1 MSEQSQQLLSDDQVR
16 RFIADGFV
24 IIDSALAPDFHQ
36 RVTKQIAYA
45 LEYELPHPG
54 DNIVPRVPALN
65 QLCESAAVQGALTSL
80 LGEGFV
86 FLPHR
91 FPHNSDPLGLG
102 TTEASTDK
110 AGAAGAV
117 AEADLKADSET
128 SSDATDPSQ
137 ITAFATRPK
146 MARGSISA
154 SAWHQDSHAS
164 CGRTRWHRPRAA
176 NVFYFPHA
184 TSMAMGPTRFL
195 AGSHLYATLHDLR
208 AEQAVM
214 QEIPAG
220 SVVIAHFDLVHA
232 GSPNNSEQM
241 RYMMKFVALRCENPT
256 RPTWHSVEPQWRT
269 PSNLHTHH
277 ELPDAWSSIWR
288 WLRGE
293 DPSSTHNDPPL
304 DTDVA
309 ALIAAMK
316 SPDQQQRLSSLYGLV
331 ALGARAVEALV
342 ADLLSSAGQGRHD
355 KSASKL
361 PANTQERHLG
371 RFFLDGQFTPE
382 DSAIALSAI
391 GEPAVAA
398 LANLLDHTDPWI
410 RINAVYALGDSGA
423 VVVGEHASRLA
434 KLLDDP
440 EPSVIRVT
448 LDAYAALGAFDEHA
462 IERMHHF
469 LSGTVPQWGTD
480 AETEPRLRMMGQMR
494 YLSAIALSSWLSH
507 CPAQLPHL
515 VPQVEAALLESLQD
529 ENGYPALIACSAL
542 ERSDS
547 VHCLRAAVKYL
558 RGRSWDS
565 AQNSRQIGQWTIDHG
580 RATLARIAS
589 LDQFKN

>member
-1 MSEQSQQLLSDDQVR
+1 MVMSEQNQPLLSDDQVQ

-24 IIDSALAPDFHQ
+24 IIDSVLAPDFHQ
-36 RVTKQIAYA
+36 RVAEQIAYA

-91 FPHNSDPLGLG
+91 FPHNSDPLGFAAKTPSQG
-102 TTEASTDK
+102 K
-110 AGAAGAV
+110 AGAIQLAP
-117 AEADLKADSET
+117 EADIET
-128 SSDATDPSQ
+128 SSDRSDTSQ
-137 ITAFATRPK
+137 ITAFASQPK

-269 PSNLHTHH
+269 PKNLQTHH
-277 ELPDAWSSIWR
+277 ELPDAWSSIWC

-293 DPSSTHNDPPL
+293 APDPTPNNPLL
-304 DTDVA
+304 DTHMA
-309 ALIAAMK
+309 ALVAGMK
-316 SPDQQQRLSSLYGLV
+316 SADQQQRLLSLYGLV
-331 ALGARAVEALV
+331 ALGAAAVDTLL
-342 ADLLSSAGQGRHD
+342 ADLLSRADQGRHD
-355 KSASKL
+355 KSAYKL
-361 PANTQERHLG
+361 PADTQEDHLG

-391 GEPAVAA
+391 GKPAVAA
-398 LANLLDHTDPWI
+398 LLGLLEHTDPWI
-410 RINAVYALGDSGA
+410 RINAAYALGDAGP
-423 VVVGEHASRLA
+423 VVVGEHVSQMAR
-434 KLLDDP
+434 LLDDP

-448 LDAYAALGAFDEHA
+448 LDAFAALGAFDEHA
-462 IERMHHF
+462 IERMRHF
-469 LSGTVPQWGTD
+469 LSGTVPQWGAD
-480 AETEPRLRMMGQMR
+480 VETEPRLRMMGQMR
-494 YLSAIALSSWLSH
+494 YLSAIALLSWLRHSA
-507 CPAQLPHL
+507 AQLTHL
-515 VPQVEAALLESLQD
+515 VPQAEAALLESLQD

-547 VHCLRAAVKYL
+547 VHCLRAAIKYL

-580 RATLARIAS
+580 RATLERIAS
-589 LDQFKN
+589 LEHFKN

>member
-1 MSEQSQQLLSDDQVR
+1 MVMSEQNQPLLSDDQVQ

-24 IIDSALAPDFHQ
+24 IIDSMLAPDFHQ
-36 RVTKQIAYA
+36 RVAEQIAYA

-91 FPHNSDPLGLG
+91 FPHNSDPLGF
-102 TTEASTDK
+102 AAKTDSQGK
-110 AGAAGAV
+110 AGAIQPAP
-117 AEADLKADSET
+117 EADIET
-128 SSDATDPSQ
+128 SSDRSDTSQ
-137 ITAFATRPK
+137 MTAFATQPK

-164 CGRTRWHRPRAA
+164 CGRTRWHKPRAA

-208 AEQAVM
+208 PEQAVM

-269 PSNLHTHH
+269 PKNLQTHH
-277 ELPDAWSSIWR
+277 ELPDAWSSIWC

-293 DPSSTHNDPPL
+293 APDPTPNNPLL
-304 DTDVA
+304 DTHMEALVA
-309 ALIAAMK
+309 GMK
-316 SPDQQQRLSSLYGLV
+316 SSDQQQRLSSLYGLV
-331 ALGARAVEALV
+331 ALGAVAVDTLL
-342 ADLLSSAGQGRHD
+342 ADLLSRADQGRHD
-355 KSASKL
+355 KSAYKL
-361 PANTQERHLG
+361 PADTQEGHLG

-391 GEPAVAA
+391 GKPAVAA
-398 LANLLDHTDPWI
+398 LLGLLEHTDPWI
-410 RINAVYALGDSGA
+410 RINAAYALGDAGP
-423 VVVGEHASRLA
+423 VVVGEHVSQMAR
-434 KLLDDP
+434 LLDDP

-448 LDAYAALGAFDEHA
+448 LDAHAALGAFDEHA
-462 IERMHHF
+462 IERMRHF
-469 LSGTVPQWGTD
+469 LSGTVPQWG
-480 AETEPRLRMMGQMR
+480 ANVETEPRLSMMGQMR
-494 YLSAIALSSWLSH
+494 YLSAIALLSWLSH
-507 CPAQLPHL
+507 SAAQLPHL
-515 VPQVEAALLESLQD
+515 VPQAEAALLESLQD

-547 VHCLRAAVKYL
+547 VHCLRAAIKYL

-580 RATLARIAS
+580 RATLERIAS
-589 LDQFKN
+589 LEHFKN

>member
-1 MSEQSQQLLSDDQVR
+1 MVMSEQNQPLLSDDQVQ

-24 IIDSALAPDFHQ
+24 IIDSMLAPDFHQ
-36 RVTKQIAYA
+36 RVAEQIAYA

-91 FPHNSDPLGLG
+91 FPHNSDPLGFAAK
-102 TTEASTDK
+102 TASQGK
-110 AGAAGAV
+110 AGEIQPAP
-117 AEADLKADSET
+117 EADIET
-128 SSDATDPSQ
+128 SSDRSDTSQ
-137 ITAFATRPK
+137 MTAFATQPK

-269 PSNLHTHH
+269 PNNLQTHH
-277 ELPDAWSSIWR
+277 ELPDAWSSIWC

-293 DPSSTHNDPPL
+293 APDPTPNNPLL
-304 DTDVA
+304 DTHMA
-309 ALIAAMK
+309 ALVAGMK
-316 SPDQQQRLSSLYGLV
+316 SADQQQRLLSLYGLV
-331 ALGARAVEALV
+331 ALGAAAVDTLL
-342 ADLLSSAGQGRHD
+342 ADLLSRADQGRHD
-355 KSASKL
+355 KSAYKL
-361 PANTQERHLG
+361 PADTQEGHLG

-391 GEPAVAA
+391 GKPAVAA
-398 LANLLDHTDPWI
+398 LLGLLEHTDPWI
-410 RINAVYALGDSGA
+410 RINAAYALGDAGP
-423 VVVGEHASRLA
+423 VVVGEHVSQMAR
-434 KLLDDP
+434 LLDDS

-448 LDAYAALGAFDEHA
+448 LDAFAALGAFDEHA
-462 IERMHHF
+462 IERMRHF
-469 LSGTVPQWGTD
+469 LSRTVPQWGAD
-480 AETEPRLRMMGQMR
+480 VETEPRLRMMGQMR
-494 YLSAIALSSWLSH
+494 YLSAIALLSWLRHSA
-507 CPAQLPHL
+507 AQLPHL
-515 VPQVEAALLESLQD
+515 VPQAEAALLESLQD

-547 VHCLRAAVKYL
+547 VHCLRAAIKYL

-580 RATLARIAS
+580 RATLERIAS
-589 LDQFKN
+589 LEHFKN

>member
-1 MSEQSQQLLSDDQVR
+1 MVMSEQNQPLLSDDQVQ

-24 IIDSALAPDFHQ
+24 IIDSMLATDFHQ
-36 RVTKQIAYA
+36 RVAQQIGYA

-91 FPHNSDPLGLG
+91 FPHNSDPLGFAAK
-102 TTEASTDK
+102 TASQGK
-110 AGAAGAV
+110 AGAIQPAP
-117 AEADLKADSET
+117 EADIET
-128 SSDATDPSQ
+128 SSDRSDTSQ
-137 ITAFATRPK
+137 MTAFATQPK

-269 PSNLHTHH
+269 PNNLQTHH
-277 ELPDAWSSIWR
+277 ELPDAWSSIWC
-288 WLRGE
+288 WLRGAAP
-293 DPSSTHNDPPL
+293 DPTPNNPLL
-304 DTDVA
+304 DTHMA
-309 ALIAAMK
+309 ALVADMK
-316 SPDQQQRLSSLYGLV
+316 SADQQQRLSSLYGLV
-331 ALGARAVEALV
+331 ALGAAAVDTLL
-342 ADLLSSAGQGRHD
+342 ADLLSRADQGRHD
-355 KSASKL
+355 KSAYKL
-361 PANTQERHLG
+361 PADTQEGHLG

-391 GEPAVAA
+391 GKPAVAA
-398 LANLLDHTDPWI
+398 LLGLLEHTDPWI
-410 RINAVYALGDSGA
+410 RINAAYALGDAGS
-423 VVVGEHASRLA
+423 VVVGEHVSQMAR
-434 KLLDDP
+434 LLDDP

-448 LDAYAALGAFDEHA
+448 LDAFAALGAFDEHA
-462 IERMHHF
+462 IERMRHF
-469 LSGTVPQWGTD
+469 LSGTVPQWGAD
-480 AETEPRLRMMGQMR
+480 VETEPRLRMMGQMR
-494 YLSAIALSSWLSH
+494 YLSAIALLSWLSH
-507 CPAQLPHL
+507 SAVQLPHL
-515 VPQVEAALLESLQD
+515 VPQAEAALLESLQD
-529 ENGYPALIACSAL
+529 ENGYTALIACSAL

-547 VHCLRAAVKYL
+547 VHCLRAAIKYL

-580 RATLARIAS
+580 RATLERIAS
-589 LDQFKN
+589 LEHFKN

>member
-1 MSEQSQQLLSDDQVR
+1 MSEQNQQLLSDDQVQ

-24 IIDSALAPDFHQ
+24 IIDSMLAPDFHQ
-36 RVTKQIAYA
+36 RVAKQIGYA

-91 FPHNSDPLGLG
+91 FPHNSDPLGFAAK
-102 TTEASTDK
+102 TASQGK
-110 AGAAGAV
+110 AGAIQPAP
-117 AEADLKADSET
+117 EADIET
-128 SSDATDPSQ
+128 SSDRSDTSQ
-137 ITAFATRPK
+137 MTAFATQPK

-164 CGRTRWHRPRAA
+164 CGRTRWHKPRAA

-208 AEQAVM
+208 PEQAVM

-256 RPTWHSVEPQWRT
+256 SPTWHSVEPQWRT
-269 PSNLHTHH
+269 PKNLQTHH
-277 ELPDAWSSIWR
+277 ELPDAWSSIWC

-293 DPSSTHNDPPL
+293 APDPTLNNPLL
-304 DTDVA
+304 DTHMA
-309 ALIAAMK
+309 ALVAGMK
-316 SPDQQQRLSSLYGLV
+316 SADQQQRLSSLYGLV
-331 ALGARAVEALV
+331 ALGAVAVDTLL
-342 ADLLSSAGQGRHD
+342 ADLLSRADQGRHD
-355 KSASKL
+355 KSAYKL
-361 PANTQERHLG
+361 PADTQEGHLG

-391 GEPAVAA
+391 GKPAVAA
-398 LANLLDHTDPWI
+398 LLGLLEHTDPWI
-410 RINAVYALGDSGA
+410 RINAAYALGDAGP
-423 VVVGEHASRLA
+423 VVVGEHVSQMAR
-434 KLLDDP
+434 LLDDP

-448 LDAYAALGAFDEHA
+448 LDAFAALGAFDEHA
-462 IERMHHF
+462 IKSMRHF
-469 LSGTVPQWGTD
+469 LSGAVPQWG
-480 AETEPRLRMMGQMR
+480 ANVETEPRLRMMGQMR
-494 YLSAIALSSWLSH
+494 YLSAIALLSWLSH
-507 CPAQLPHL
+507 SAAQLPHL
-515 VPQVEAALLESLQD
+515 VPQAEAALLESLQD

-580 RATLARIAS
+580 RATLERIAS
-589 LDQFKN
+589 LEHFKN

>member
-1 MSEQSQQLLSDDQVR
+1 MVMSEQNQPLLSDDQVQ

-24 IIDSALAPDFHQ
+24 IIDSVLAPDFHQ
-36 RVTKQIAYA
+36 RVAEQIAYA

-91 FPHNSDPLGLG
+91 FPHNSDPLGVAAK
-102 TTEASTDK
+102 TASQGK
-110 AGAAGAV
+110 AGAIQPAP
-117 AEADLKADSET
+117 EADIET
-128 SSDATDPSQ
+128 SSDRSDTSQ
-137 ITAFATRPK
+137 MTAFATQPK

-256 RPTWHSVEPQWRT
+256 RPTWRSVEPQWRT
-269 PSNLHTHH
+269 PKNLQTHH
-277 ELPDAWSSIWR
+277 ELPEAWSSIWC

-293 DPSSTHNDPPL
+293 APDPPPNNPLL
-304 DTDVA
+304 DTHME
-309 ALIAAMK
+309 ALVVGMK
-316 SPDQQQRLSSLYGLV
+316 SSDQQQRLSSLYGLV
-331 ALGARAVEALV
+331 ALGAAAVDTLL
-342 ADLLSSAGQGRHD
+342 ADLLSRADQGRHD
-355 KSASKL
+355 KSAYKL
-361 PANTQERHLG
+361 PADTQEGHLG

-391 GEPAVAA
+391 GKPAVAA
-398 LANLLDHTDPWI
+398 LLGLLEHTDPWI
-410 RINAVYALGDSGA
+410 RINAAYALGDAGP
-423 VVVGEHASRLA
+423 VVVGEHVSQMAR
-434 KLLDDP
+434 LLDDP

-448 LDAYAALGAFDEHA
+448 LDAFAALAAFDEHA
-462 IERMHHF
+462 IERMRHF
-469 LSGTVPQWGTD
+469 LSGTVPQWGAD
-480 AETEPRLRMMGQMR
+480 VETEPRLRMMGQMR
-494 YLSAIALSSWLSH
+494 YLSAIALLSWLSH
-507 CPAQLPHL
+507 SATQLPHL
-515 VPQVEAALLESLQD
+515 VPQAEAALLESLQD

-547 VHCLRAAVKYL
+547 VHCLRAAIKYL

-580 RATLARIAS
+580 RATLERIAS
-589 LDQFKN
+589 LEHFKN

>member
-1 MSEQSQQLLSDDQVR
+1 MSEQNQSLLSDDQVQ

-24 IIDSALAPDFHQ
+24 IIDSMLAPDFHQ
-36 RVTKQIAYA
+36 RVAEQIGYA

-91 FPHNSDPLGLG
+91 FPHNSDPMGFAAK
-102 TTEASTDK
+102 TASQGK
-110 AGAAGAV
+110 AGAIQPAP
-117 AEADLKADSET
+117 EADIES
-128 SSDATDPSQ
+128 SSDRSDTSQ
-137 ITAFATRPK
+137 MTAFATQPK

-241 RYMMKFVALRCENPT
+241 RYMMKFVALRCQNPT

-269 PSNLHTHH
+269 PNNLHTYH
-277 ELPDAWSSIWR
+277 ELPDAWSSIWC

-293 DPSSTHNDPPL
+293 APDPTPNNPLL
-304 DTDVA
+304 DTHMA
-309 ALIAAMK
+309 ALVAGMK
-316 SPDQQQRLSSLYGLV
+316 SADQQQRLLSLYGLV
-331 ALGARAVEALV
+331 ALGAAAVDTLL
-342 ADLLSSAGQGRHD
+342 ADLLSRADQGRHD
-355 KSASKL
+355 KSAYKL
-361 PANTQERHLG
+361 PADTQEGHLG

-391 GEPAVAA
+391 GKPAVAA
-398 LANLLDHTDPWI
+398 LLGLLEHTDPWI
-410 RINAVYALGDSGA
+410 RINAAYALGDAGP
-423 VVVGEHASRLA
+423 VVVGEHVSQMAR
-434 KLLDDP
+434 LLDDP
-440 EPSVIRVT
+440 EPSVIRIT
-448 LDAYAALGAFDEHA
+448 LDAFAALGAVDEHA
-462 IERMHHF
+462 ISRMRQL
-469 LSGTVPQWGTD
+469 LSGTVPQWGAD

-494 YLSAIALSSWLSH
+494 YLSAIALLSWLSH
-507 CPAQLPHL
+507 SAAQLPHL
-515 VPQVEAALLESLQD
+515 VPQAEAALLESLQD

-589 LDQFKN
+589 LEHFKN

>member
-1 MSEQSQQLLSDDQVR
+1 MSEQNQPLLSDDQVQ

-24 IIDSALAPDFHQ
+24 IIDSMLAPDFHQ
-36 RVTKQIAYA
+36 RVAEQIAYA

-80 LGEGFV
+80 LGKQFV

-91 FPHNSDPLGLG
+91 FPHNSDPLGFAAK
-102 TTEASTDK
+102 TASQGK
-110 AGAAGAV
+110 AGAIQPAP
-117 AEADLKADSET
+117 EADIET
-128 SSDATDPSQ
+128 SSDRSDTSQ
-137 ITAFATRPK
+137 MTAFATQPK

-269 PSNLHTHH
+269 PKNLQTHH
-277 ELPDAWSSIWR
+277 ELPDAWSSIWC

-293 DPSSTHNDPPL
+293 APDPTLNNPLL
-304 DTDVA
+304 DTHMA
-309 ALIAAMK
+309 ALVAGMK
-316 SPDQQQRLSSLYGLV
+316 SADQQQRLSSLYGLV
-331 ALGARAVEALV
+331 ALGAAAVDTLL
-342 ADLLSSAGQGRHD
+342 ADLLSRADQGRHD
-355 KSASKL
+355 KSAYKL
-361 PANTQERHLG
+361 PADTQEGHLG

-391 GEPAVAA
+391 GKPAVAA
-398 LANLLDHTDPWI
+398 LLGLLEHTDPWI
-410 RINAVYALGDSGA
+410 RINAAYALGDAGP
-423 VVVGEHASRLA
+423 VVVGEHVSQMAR
-434 KLLDDP
+434 LLDDP

-448 LDAYAALGAFDEHA
+448 LDAFAALGAFDEHA
-462 IERMHHF
+462 IERMRHF
-469 LSGTVPQWGTD
+469 LSRTVPQWGAD
-480 AETEPRLRMMGQMR
+480 VETEPRLRMMGQMR
-494 YLSAIALSSWLSH
+494 YLSAIALLSWLRHSA
-507 CPAQLPHL
+507 AQLPHL
-515 VPQVEAALLESLQD
+515 VPQAEAALLESLQD

-580 RATLARIAS
+580 RATLERIAS
-589 LDQFKN
+589 LEHFKN

>member
-1 MSEQSQQLLSDDQVR
+1 MVMSEQNQPLLSDDQVQ

-24 IIDSALAPDFHQ
+24 IIDSMLAPDFHQ
-36 RVTKQIAYA
+36 RVAEQIAYA

-91 FPHNSDPLGLG
+91 FPHNSDPLGF
-102 TTEASTDK
+102 AAKTDSQGK
-110 AGAAGAV
+110 AGAIQPAP
-117 AEADLKADSET
+117 EADIET
-128 SSDATDPSQ
+128 SSDRSDTSQ
-137 ITAFATRPK
+137 MTAFATQPK

-164 CGRTRWHRPRAA
+164 CGRTRWHKPRAA

-208 AEQAVM
+208 PEQAVM

-269 PSNLHTHH
+269 PKNLQTHH
-277 ELPDAWSSIWR
+277 ELPDAWSSIWC

-293 DPSSTHNDPPL
+293 APDPTPNNPLL
-304 DTDVA
+304 DTHMEALVA
-309 ALIAAMK
+309 GMK
-316 SPDQQQRLSSLYGLV
+316 SSDQQQRLSSLYGLV
-331 ALGARAVEALV
+331 ALGAVAVDTLL
-342 ADLLSSAGQGRHD
+342 ADLLSRADQGRHD
-355 KSASKL
+355 KSAYKL
-361 PANTQERHLG
+361 PADTQEGHLG

-391 GEPAVAA
+391 GKPAVAA
-398 LANLLDHTDPWI
+398 LLGLLEHTDPWI
-410 RINAVYALGDSGA
+410 RINAAYALGDAGP
-423 VVVGEHASRLA
+423 VVVGEHVSQMAR
-434 KLLDDP
+434 LLDDP

-448 LDAYAALGAFDEHA
+448 LDAHAALGAFDEHA
-462 IERMHHF
+462 IERMRHF
-469 LSGTVPQWGTD
+469 LSGTVPQWG
-480 AETEPRLRMMGQMR
+480 ANVETEPRLRMMGQMR
-494 YLSAIALSSWLSH
+494 YLSAIALLSWLSH
-507 CPAQLPHL
+507 SAAQLPHL
-515 VPQVEAALLESLQD
+515 VPQAEAALLESLQD

-547 VHCLRAAVKYL
+547 VHCLRAAIKYL

-580 RATLARIAS
+580 RATLERIAS
-589 LDQFKN
+589 LEHFKN

>member
-1 MSEQSQQLLSDDQVR
+1 MVMSEQNQPLLSDDQVQ

-24 IIDSALAPDFHQ
+24 IIDSMLAPDFHQ
-36 RVTKQIAYA
+36 RVAEQIAYA

-91 FPHNSDPLGLG
+91 FPHNSDPLGFAAK
-102 TTEASTDK
+102 TASQGK
-110 AGAAGAV
+110 AGAIQSAPE
-117 AEADLKADSET
+117 AEIET
-128 SSDATDPSQ
+128 SSDRSDTSQ
-137 ITAFATRPK
+137 MTAFATQPK

-269 PSNLHTHH
+269 PKNLQTHH
-277 ELPDAWSSIWR
+277 ELPDAWSSIWC

-293 DPSSTHNDPPL
+293 APDPTPNNPLL
-304 DTDVA
+304 DTHMA
-309 ALIAAMK
+309 ALVAGMK
-316 SPDQQQRLSSLYGLV
+316 SADQQQRLSSLYGLV
-331 ALGARAVEALV
+331 ALGAAAVDTLL
-342 ADLLSSAGQGRHD
+342 ADLLSRADQGRHD
-355 KSASKL
+355 KSAYKL
-361 PANTQERHLG
+361 PADTQEGHLG

-391 GEPAVAA
+391 GKTAVAA
-398 LANLLDHTDPWI
+398 LLGLLEHTDPWI
-410 RINAVYALGDSGA
+410 RINAAYALGDAGP
-423 VVVGEHASRLA
+423 VVVGEHVSQMAR
-434 KLLDDP
+434 LLDDP

-448 LDAYAALGAFDEHA
+448 LDAFAALGAFDEHA
-462 IERMHHF
+462 IERMRHF
-469 LSGTVPQWGTD
+469 LSGTVPQWGAD
-480 AETEPRLRMMGQMR
+480 VETEPRLRMMGQMR
-494 YLSAIALSSWLSH
+494 YLSAIALLSWLSH
-507 CPAQLPHL
+507 SAAQLPHL
-515 VPQVEAALLESLQD
+515 VPQAEAALLESLQD

-547 VHCLRAAVKYL
+547 VHCLRAAIKYL

-580 RATLARIAS
+580 RATLERIAS
-589 LDQFKN
+589 LEHFKN

>member
-1 MSEQSQQLLSDDQVR
+1 MVMSEQNQQLLSDDQVQ

-24 IIDSALAPDFHQ
+24 IIDSMLAPDFHQ
-36 RVTKQIAYA
+36 RVAEQIGYA

-91 FPHNSDPLGLG
+91 FPHNSDPLGFAAK
-102 TTEASTDK
+102 TASQGK
-110 AGAAGAV
+110 AGAIQPAP
-117 AEADLKADSET
+117 EADIES
-128 SSDATDPSQ
+128 SSDRSDTSQ
-137 ITAFATRPK
+137 MTAFATQPK

-269 PSNLHTHH
+269 PNNLQTHH
-277 ELPDAWSSIWR
+277 ELPDAWSSIWC

-293 DPSSTHNDPPL
+293 APDPTPNNPL
-304 DTDVA
+304 LDRHMA
-309 ALIAAMK
+309 ALVAGMK
-316 SPDQQQRLSSLYGLV
+316 SSDQQQRLSSLYGLV
-331 ALGARAVEALV
+331 ALGAAAVDTLLT
-342 ADLLSSAGQGRHD
+342 DLLSRADQGRHD
-355 KSASKL
+355 KSAYKL
-361 PANTQERHLG
+361 PADTQEGHLG

-391 GEPAVAA
+391 GKPAVAA
-398 LANLLDHTDPWI
+398 LLGLLEHTDPWI
-410 RINAVYALGDSGA
+410 RINAAYALGDAGP
-423 VVVGEHASRLA
+423 VVVGEHVSQMTR
-434 KLLDDP
+434 LLDDP

-448 LDAYAALGAFDEHA
+448 LDAFAALGAFDEHA
-462 IERMHHF
+462 IERMRQF
-469 LSGTVPQWGTD
+469 LSGTVPQWGAD
-480 AETEPRLRMMGQMR
+480 VEIEPRLRMMGQMR
-494 YLSAIALSSWLSH
+494 YLSTIALLSWLRHSA
-507 CPAQLPHL
+507 AQLPHL
-515 VPQVEAALLESLQD
+515 VPQAEAALLESLQD

-547 VHCLRAAVKYL
+547 VHCLRAAIKYL

-580 RATLARIAS
+580 RATLERIAS
-589 LDQFKN
+589 LEHFKY

>member
-1 MSEQSQQLLSDDQVR
+1 MVMSEQNQPLLSDDQVQ

-24 IIDSALAPDFHQ
+24 IIDSMLAPDFHQ
-36 RVTKQIAYA
+36 RVAEQIAYA

-91 FPHNSDPLGLG
+91 FPHNSDPLGF
-102 TTEASTDK
+102 AAKTDSQGK
-110 AGAAGAV
+110 AGAIQPAP
-117 AEADLKADSET
+117 EADIET
-128 SSDATDPSQ
+128 SSDRSDTSQ
-137 ITAFATRPK
+137 MTAFATQPK

-208 AEQAVM
+208 PEQAVM

-269 PSNLHTHH
+269 PKNLQTHH
-277 ELPDAWSSIWR
+277 ELPDAWSSIWC

-293 DPSSTHNDPPL
+293 APDPTPNNPLL
-304 DTDVA
+304 DTHMEALVA
-309 ALIAAMK
+309 GMK
-316 SPDQQQRLSSLYGLV
+316 SSDQQQRLSSLYGLV
-331 ALGARAVEALV
+331 ALGAVAVDTLL
-342 ADLLSSAGQGRHD
+342 ADLLSRADQGRHD
-355 KSASKL
+355 KSAYKL
-361 PANTQERHLG
+361 PADTQEGHLG

-391 GEPAVAA
+391 GKPAVAA
-398 LANLLDHTDPWI
+398 LLGLLEHTDPWI
-410 RINAVYALGDSGA
+410 RINAAYALGDAGP
-423 VVVGEHASRLA
+423 VVVGEHVSQMAR
-434 KLLDDP
+434 LLDDP

-448 LDAYAALGAFDEHA
+448 LDAHAALGAFDEHA
-462 IERMHHF
+462 IERMRHF
-469 LSGTVPQWGTD
+469 LSGTVPQWGED
-480 AETEPRLRMMGQMR
+480 VETEPRLRMMGQMR
-494 YLSAIALSSWLSH
+494 YLSAIALLSWLSH
-507 CPAQLPHL
+507 SAAQLPHL
-515 VPQVEAALLESLQD
+515 VPQAEAALLESLQD

-547 VHCLRAAVKYL
+547 VHCLRAAIKYL

-580 RATLARIAS
+580 RATLERIAS
-589 LDQFKN
+589 LEHFKN

>member
-1 MSEQSQQLLSDDQVR
+1 MVMSEQNQPLLSDDQVQ

-24 IIDSALAPDFHQ
+24 IIDSMLAPDFHQ
-36 RVTKQIAYA
+36 RVAEQIAYA

-91 FPHNSDPLGLG
+91 FPHNSDPLGVAAK
-102 TTEASTDK
+102 TASQGK
-110 AGAAGAV
+110 AGAIQPAP
-117 AEADLKADSET
+117 EADIET
-128 SSDATDPSQ
+128 SSDRSDTSQ
-137 ITAFATRPK
+137 MTAFATQPK

-269 PSNLHTHH
+269 PNNLQTHH
-277 ELPDAWSSIWR
+277 ELPDAWSSIWC

-293 DPSSTHNDPPL
+293 APDPTPNNSLL
-304 DTDVA
+304 DTHMA
-309 ALIAAMK
+309 ALVAGMK
-316 SPDQQQRLSSLYGLV
+316 SADQQQRLSSLYGLV
-331 ALGARAVEALV
+331 ALGAAAVDTLL
-342 ADLLSSAGQGRHD
+342 ADLLSRADQGRHD
-355 KSASKL
+355 KSAYKL
-361 PANTQERHLG
+361 PADTQEGHLG

-391 GEPAVAA
+391 GKPAVAA
-398 LANLLDHTDPWI
+398 LLGLLEHTDPWI
-410 RINAVYALGDSGA
+410 RINAAYALGDAGP
-423 VVVGEHASRLA
+423 VVVGEHVSQMAR
-434 KLLDDP
+434 LLDDP

-448 LDAYAALGAFDEHA
+448 LDAFAALAAFDEHA
-462 IERMHHF
+462 IERMRHF
-469 LSGTVPQWGTD
+469 LSGTVPQWGAD
-480 AETEPRLRMMGQMR
+480 VETEPRLRMMGQMR
-494 YLSAIALSSWLSH
+494 YLSAIALLSWLSH
-507 CPAQLPHL
+507 SAAQLPHL
-515 VPQVEAALLESLQD
+515 VPQAEAALLESLQD

-547 VHCLRAAVKYL
+547 VHCLRAAIKYL

-580 RATLARIAS
+580 RATLERIAS
-589 LDQFKN
+589 LEHFKN

>member
-1 MSEQSQQLLSDDQVR
+1 MVMSEQNQPLLSDDQVQ

-24 IIDSALAPDFHQ
+24 IIDSMLAPDFHQ
-36 RVTKQIAYA
+36 RVAEEIAYA

-91 FPHNSDPLGLG
+91 FPHNSDPLGF
-102 TTEASTDK
+102 AAKTDSQGK
-110 AGAAGAV
+110 AGAIQPAP
-117 AEADLKADSET
+117 EADIET
-128 SSDATDPSQ
+128 SSDRSDTSQ
-137 ITAFATRPK
+137 VTAFATQPK

-164 CGRTRWHRPRAA
+164 CGRTRWHKPRAA

-208 AEQAVM
+208 PEQAVM

-269 PSNLHTHH
+269 PKNLQTHH
-277 ELPDAWSSIWR
+277 ELPDAWSSIWC

-293 DPSSTHNDPPL
+293 APDPTPNNPLL
-304 DTDVA
+304 DTHMEALVA
-309 ALIAAMK
+309 GMK
-316 SPDQQQRLSSLYGLV
+316 SSDQQQRLSSLYGLV
-331 ALGARAVEALV
+331 ALGAVAVDTLL
-342 ADLLSSAGQGRHD
+342 ADLLSRADQGRHD
-355 KSASKL
+355 KSAYKL
-361 PANTQERHLG
+361 PADTQEGHLG

-391 GEPAVAA
+391 GKPAVAA
-398 LANLLDHTDPWI
+398 LLGLLEHTDPWI
-410 RINAVYALGDSGA
+410 RINAAYALGDAGP
-423 VVVGEHASRLA
+423 VVVGEHVSQMAR
-434 KLLDDP
+434 LLDDP

-448 LDAYAALGAFDEHA
+448 LDAHAALGAFDEHA
-462 IERMHHF
+462 IERMRHF
-469 LSGTVPQWGTD
+469 LSGTVPQWG
-480 AETEPRLRMMGQMR
+480 ANVETEPRLSMMGQMR
-494 YLSAIALSSWLSH
+494 YLSAIALLSWLSH
-507 CPAQLPHL
+507 SAAQLPHL
-515 VPQVEAALLESLQD
+515 VPQAEAALLESLQD

-547 VHCLRAAVKYL
+547 VHCLRAAIKYL

-580 RATLARIAS
+580 RATLERIAS
-589 LDQFKN
+589 LEHFKN